1 MVLPRAEGWA
11 RGHWRPWIAP
21 VWDPTL
27 RMVAT
32 AAIAC
37 PACGGWFSLVKNHTI
52 ASDGTVSPSVVC
64 THPGCTWH
72 VFVRL
77 DGWRS

>member
-1 MVLPRAEGWA
+1 
-11 RGHWRPWIAP
+11 
-21 VWDPTL
+21 
-27 RMVAT
+27 MVAT